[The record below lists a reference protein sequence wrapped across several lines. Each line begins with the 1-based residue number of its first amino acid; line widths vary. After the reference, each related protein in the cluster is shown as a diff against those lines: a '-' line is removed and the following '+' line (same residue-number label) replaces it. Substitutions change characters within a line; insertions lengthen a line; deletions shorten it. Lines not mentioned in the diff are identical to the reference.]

1 MEYQVMKS
9 LILAAATLAVFG
21 AAAPVLAQPVL
32 GDVGAYGNLGVGDV
46 NTGSANNGAV
56 TGRVGA
62 RFGRYFGVEGELSAG
77 FSNSRSNIDGVRS
90 DVSLR
95 DQYAAYAVGFLPVTP
110 NTDLLARIGYGAS
123 DLHVTQPM
131 NTAFNR
137 YETTWNAGVGGQY
150 FFDHADGVR
159 VDYTRETA
167 DRSDLDANVLTAA
180 YVRKF

>member
-1 MEYQVMKS
+1 MKI
-9 LILAAATLAVFG
+9 LILAAATLAVIG
-21 AAAPVLAQPVL
+21 AAAPALAQPVM
-32 GDVGAYGNLGVGDV
+32 GGVSAYGNLGIGDV
-46 NTGSANNGAV
+46 NTDSVNNGAI

-62 RFGRYFGVEGELSAG
+62 RFGPYIGVEGELSGG
-77 FSNSRSNIDGVRS
+77 FSSDRTNIGGVHS

-95 DQYAAYAVGFLPVTP
+95 DQYAAYAVGFLPVMP
-110 NTDLLARIGYGAS
+110 NADLLARIGYGAS
-123 DLHVTQPM
+123 DMHVTQPM

-150 FFDHADGVR
+150 FFSGANGVR